1 MTTLS
6 DKSSKSTNE
15 TNSNKPGINE
25 SGTSEASIHQVDKS
39 NNVKQDSI
47 ETSRIDRAQHS
58 KSEVSIYERLQY
70 LGRDFVDICHY
81 VILFFISLVVVWTA
95 GKEFFYIFQ
104 KGSADLKDIL
114 LLFIY
119 LELLAMIGI
128 YFKTHRLPVQFLIF
142 IAITA
147 LSRHLVVDVQA
158 VSEYYHLWLLATISV
173 AVMIL
178 SFSIVILTW
187 TAKMFGRPEDYYDDH
202 QSPNTE
208 HHLPS
213 FNIRKRR

>member
-1 MTTLS
+1 MKPLS
-6 DKSSKSTNE
+6 EQRSEQEISREKDANIL
-15 TNSNKPGINE
+15 KPNMGM
-25 SGTSEASIHQVDKS
+25 H
-39 NNVKQDSI
+39 
-47 ETSRIDRAQHS
+47 
-58 KSEVSIYERLQY
+58 ERLQY
-70 LGRDFVDICHY
+70 IGREFVDICHY
-81 VILFFISLVVVWTA
+81 IILFLISVVVVWTA
-95 GKEFFYIFQ
+95 GKEFFIIFQ

-158 VSEYYHLWLLATISV
+158 VSDNFHLWLLATISFAIMV
-173 AVMIL
+173 L
-178 SFSIVILTW
+178 SASIVILTW
-187 TAKMFGRPEDYYDDH
+187 TAKMFGRPEDYLDDH
-202 QSPNTE
+202 QVPSTE

-213 FNIRKRR
+213 VDSK

>member
-1 MTTLS
+1 MKPLS
-6 DKSSKSTNE
+6 EQEPEQQSEQKNSKV
-15 TNSNKPGINE
+15 
-25 SGTSEASIHQVDKS
+25 HQVQQTNIAHVPKP
-39 NNVKQDSI
+39 NMGI
-47 ETSRIDRAQHS
+47 HERMQH
-58 KSEVSIYERLQY
+58 I
-70 LGRDFVDICHY
+70 GREFVDICHY
-81 VILFFISLVVVWTA
+81 IILFLISVVVVWTA
-95 GKEFFYIFQ
+95 GKEFFVIFQ

-158 VSEYYHLWLLATISV
+158 VSDNFHLWLLATISFAIMV
-173 AVMIL
+173 L
-178 SFSIVILTW
+178 SASIVILTW
-187 TAKMFGRPEDYYDDH
+187 TAKMFGRPEDYLDDH
-202 QSPNTE
+202 QVTSTE

-213 FNIRKRR
+213 VDSKHYRK

>member
-1 MTTLS
+1 MKPLS
-6 DKSSKSTNE
+6 EQEPEQQSEKKNSKVHQAQQTN
-15 TNSNKPGINE
+15 T
-25 SGTSEASIHQVDKS
+25 AHVAKS
-39 NNVKQDSI
+39 NMGI
-47 ETSRIDRAQHS
+47 HERMQH
-58 KSEVSIYERLQY
+58 I
-70 LGRDFVDICHY
+70 GREFVDICHY
-81 VILFFISLVVVWTA
+81 IILFLISVVVVWTA
-95 GKEFFYIFQ
+95 GKEFFVIFQ

-158 VSEYYHLWLLATISV
+158 VSDNFHLWLLATISFAIMV
-173 AVMIL
+173 L
-178 SFSIVILTW
+178 SASIVILTW
-187 TAKMFGRPEDYYDDH
+187 TAKMFGRPEDYLDDH
-202 QSPNTE
+202 QISSTE

-213 FNIRKRR
+213 VDSKPYRK

>member
-1 MTTLS
+1 MKPLS
-6 DKSSKSTNE
+6 EQEPEQQSEQKNSKVHQAQQTN
-15 TNSNKPGINE
+15 TAHVPKPNMGIHE
-25 SGTSEASIHQVDKS
+25 
-39 NNVKQDSI
+39 
-47 ETSRIDRAQHS
+47 RMQH
-58 KSEVSIYERLQY
+58 I
-70 LGRDFVDICHY
+70 GREFVDICNY
-81 VILFFISLVVVWTA
+81 IILFLISVVVVWTA
-95 GKEFFYIFQ
+95 GKEFLSIVQ

-158 VSEYYHLWLLATISV
+158 VSDNFHLWLLATISFAIMV
-173 AVMIL
+173 L
-178 SFSIVILTW
+178 SASIVILTW
-187 TAKMFGRPEDYYDDH
+187 TAKMFGRPEDYLDDH
-202 QSPNTE
+202 QISSTE

-213 FNIRKRR
+213 VDSKPYRK

>member
-1 MTTLS
+1 MKTLS
-6 DKSSKSTNE
+6 EQKPEQQSEQLSTEKN
-15 TNSNKPGINE
+15 NKAYQSNAIDV
-25 SGTSEASIHQVDKS
+25 AKS
-39 NNVKQDSI
+39 NMDI
-47 ETSRIDRAQHS
+47 HERMQH
-58 KSEVSIYERLQY
+58 I
-70 LGRDFVDICHY
+70 GREFVDICHY
-81 VILFFISLVVVWTA
+81 IILFLISVVVVWTA
-95 GKEFFYIFQ
+95 GKEFFSIVQ

-158 VSEYYHLWLLATISV
+158 VSDNFHLWLLATISFAIMV
-173 AVMIL
+173 L
-178 SFSIVILTW
+178 SASIVILTW
-187 TAKMFGRPEDYYDDH
+187 TAKMFGRPEDYLDDH
-202 QSPNTE
+202 QVTSTE

-213 FNIRKRR
+213 VDSTHYRK

>member
-1 MTTLS
+1 MKPLS
-6 DKSSKSTNE
+6 AQAPEQKKKQKNSKVHQAQQTN
-15 TNSNKPGINE
+15 TAHVSKPKMGIHE
-25 SGTSEASIHQVDKS
+25 
-39 NNVKQDSI
+39 
-47 ETSRIDRAQHS
+47 RMQH
-58 KSEVSIYERLQY
+58 I
-70 LGRDFVDICHY
+70 GREFVDICHY
-81 VILFFISLVVVWTA
+81 IILFLISVVVVWTA
-95 GKEFFYIFQ
+95 GKEFFVIFQ

-158 VSEYYHLWLLATISV
+158 VSDNFHLWLLATISFAIMV
-173 AVMIL
+173 L
-178 SFSIVILTW
+178 SASIVILTW
-187 TAKMFGRPEDYYDDH
+187 TAKMFGRPEDYLDDH
-202 QSPNTE
+202 QVTSTE

-213 FNIRKRR
+213 VDSTHYRK

>member
-1 MTTLS
+1 MKTLF
-6 DKSSKSTNE
+6 DKSSESMNP
-15 TNSNKPGINE
+15 NDSAPRNK
-25 SGTSEASIHQVDKS
+25 
-39 NNVKQDSI
+39 
-47 ETSRIDRAQHS
+47 
-58 KSEVSIYERLQY
+58 VSFYERMQY
-70 LGRDFVDICHY
+70 IGRDFVDVCHY
-81 VILFFISLVVVWTA
+81 IILFLISLVVVWTA
-95 GKEFFYIFQ
+95 GKEFIIIVQ

-114 LLFIY
+114 MLFIY

-202 QSPNTE
+202 QGTNTE

-213 FNIRKRR
+213 DSIKKR

>member
-1 MTTLS
+1 MM
-6 DKSSKSTNE
+6 
-15 TNSNKPGINE
+15 GI
-25 SGTSEASIHQVDKS
+25 H
-39 NNVKQDSI
+39 
-47 ETSRIDRAQHS
+47 
-58 KSEVSIYERLQY
+58 ERLQY
-70 LGRDFVDICHY
+70 IGREFVDICHY
-81 VILFFISLVVVWTA
+81 IILFLISVVVVWTA
-95 GKEFFYIFQ
+95 GKEFLVIFQ

-158 VSEYYHLWLLATISV
+158 VSDNFHLWLLATISFAIMV
-173 AVMIL
+173 L
-178 SFSIVILTW
+178 SASIVILTW
-187 TAKMFGRPEDYYDDH
+187 TAKMFGRPEDYLDDH
-202 QSPNTE
+202 QSISPE

-213 FNIRKRR
+213 YSVKSVKRRDD

>member
-1 MTTLS
+1 MKPLS
-6 DKSSKSTNE
+6 EQEPEQQSKQKYSKVHQAQQTN
-15 TNSNKPGINE
+15 TPYVSKPKME
-25 SGTSEASIHQVDKS
+25 IH
-39 NNVKQDSI
+39 
-47 ETSRIDRAQHS
+47 ERMQH
-58 KSEVSIYERLQY
+58 I
-70 LGRDFVDICHY
+70 GREFVDICHY
-81 VILFFISLVVVWTA
+81 IILFLISVVVWTA
-95 GKEFFYIFQ
+95 GKEFFVIFQ

-158 VSEYYHLWLLATISV
+158 VSDNFHLWLLATISFAIMV
-173 AVMIL
+173 L
-178 SFSIVILTW
+178 SASIVILTW
-187 TAKMFGRPEDYYDDH
+187 TAKMFGRPEDYLDDH
-202 QSPNTE
+202 QMTSTE

-213 FNIRKRR
+213 VDSKHYRK

>member
-1 MTTLS
+1 MKPLS
-6 DKSSKSTNE
+6 EQEPEQQSEQKNSKVHQAQQTN
-15 TNSNKPGINE
+15 TAHVPKLNMGIHE
-25 SGTSEASIHQVDKS
+25 
-39 NNVKQDSI
+39 
-47 ETSRIDRAQHS
+47 RMQH
-58 KSEVSIYERLQY
+58 I
-70 LGRDFVDICHY
+70 GREFVDICHY
-81 VILFFISLVVVWTA
+81 IILFLISVVVVWTA
-95 GKEFFYIFQ
+95 GKEFFVIFQ

-158 VSEYYHLWLLATISV
+158 VSDNFHLWLLATISFAIMV
-173 AVMIL
+173 L
-178 SFSIVILTW
+178 SASIVILTW
-187 TAKMFGRPEDYYDDH
+187 TAKMFGRPEDYLDDH
-202 QSPNTE
+202 QVTSTE

-213 FNIRKRR
+213 VDSKHYRK

>member
-1 MTTLS
+1 MKTLS
-6 DKSSKSTNE
+6 EQEPEQQSEQKNSKVHQAQQTN
-15 TNSNKPGINE
+15 TAYVSKPKMGIHE
-25 SGTSEASIHQVDKS
+25 
-39 NNVKQDSI
+39 
-47 ETSRIDRAQHS
+47 RMQH
-58 KSEVSIYERLQY
+58 I
-70 LGRDFVDICHY
+70 GREFVDICHY
-81 VILFFISLVVVWTA
+81 IILFLISVVVVWTA
-95 GKEFFYIFQ
+95 GKEFFSIVQ

-158 VSEYYHLWLLATISV
+158 VSDNFHLWLLATISFAIMV
-173 AVMIL
+173 L
-178 SFSIVILTW
+178 SASIVILTW
-187 TAKMFGRPEDYYDDH
+187 TAKMFGRPEDYLDDH
-202 QSPNTE
+202 QISSTE

-213 FNIRKRR
+213 VDSKPYRK

>member
-1 MTTLS
+1 MKPLS
-6 DKSSKSTNE
+6 EHSTE
-15 TNSNKPGINE
+15 PEPRQEKDTNALKPHMDIN
-25 SGTSEASIHQVDKS
+25 
-39 NNVKQDSI
+39 
-47 ETSRIDRAQHS
+47 
-58 KSEVSIYERLQY
+58 ERLQHI
-70 LGRDFVDICHY
+70 GREFVDICHY
-81 VILFFISLVVVWTA
+81 IILFLISVVVVWTA
-95 GKEFFYIFQ
+95 GKEFFIIFE

-158 VSEYYHLWLLATISV
+158 VSDNFHLWLLATISFAIMV
-173 AVMIL
+173 L
-178 SFSIVILTW
+178 SASIVILTW
-187 TAKMFGRPEDYYDDH
+187 TAKMFGRPEDYLDDH
-202 QSPNTE
+202 QVTSTE

-213 FNIRKRR
+213 VDGKNYRK

>member
-1 MTTLS
+1 MKPLS
-6 DKSSKSTNE
+6 EQDTKHSTE
-15 TNSNKPGINE
+15 SHIHKTDDTHSLGSMMGI
-25 SGTSEASIHQVDKS
+25 H
-39 NNVKQDSI
+39 
-47 ETSRIDRAQHS
+47 
-58 KSEVSIYERLQY
+58 ERLQY
-70 LGRDFVDICHY
+70 IGREFVDICHY
-81 VILFFISLVVVWTA
+81 IILFLISVVVVWTA
-95 GKEFFYIFQ
+95 GKEFLVIFQ

-158 VSEYYHLWLLATISV
+158 VSDNFHLWLLATISFAIMV
-173 AVMIL
+173 L
-178 SFSIVILTW
+178 SASIVILTW
-187 TAKMFGRPEDYYDDH
+187 TAKMFGRPEDYLDDH
-202 QSPNTE
+202 QSISPE

-213 FNIRKRR
+213 YSIKRRDD

>member
-1 MTTLS
+1 MKAPFELKTKHEPNERLAV
-6 DKSSKSTNE
+6 DSKKN
-15 TNSNKPGINE
+15 NE
-25 SGTSEASIHQVDKS
+25 S
-39 NNVKQDSI
+39 
-47 ETSRIDRAQHS
+47 ID
-58 KSEVSIYERLQY
+58 IYERLQY
-70 LGRDFVDICHY
+70 LGRGFVDVFHY
-81 VILFFISLVVVWTA
+81 IILFSISVVVVWTA
-95 GKEFFYIFQ
+95 GKEFLTIIQ

-158 VSEYYHLWLLATISV
+158 VSDYYHLWLLATISMAIMV
-173 AVMIL
+173 L
-178 SFSIVILTW
+178 SASIVILTW
-187 TAKMFGRPEDYYDDH
+187 TAKMFGRPEDYLDDH
-202 QSPNTE
+202 HTTSTE

-213 FNIRKRR
+213 DKG

>member
-1 MTTLS
+1 MKTLS
-6 DKSSKSTNE
+6 EQEPEQQSEQLSTEKNNKAYQSNVINDIDVAKSHM
-15 TNSNKPGINE
+15 GIHE
-25 SGTSEASIHQVDKS
+25 
-39 NNVKQDSI
+39 
-47 ETSRIDRAQHS
+47 RMQH
-58 KSEVSIYERLQY
+58 I
-70 LGRDFVDICHY
+70 GREFVDICHY
-81 VILFFISLVVVWTA
+81 IILFLISVVVVWTA
-95 GKEFFYIFQ
+95 GKEFFSIVQ

-158 VSEYYHLWLLATISV
+158 VSDNFHLWLLATISFAIMV
-173 AVMIL
+173 L
-178 SFSIVILTW
+178 SASIVILTW
-187 TAKMFGRPEDYYDDH
+187 TAKMFGRPEDYLDDH
-202 QSPNTE
+202 QISSTE

-213 FNIRKRR
+213 VDSKPYRK

>member
-1 MTTLS
+1 MKPLS
-6 DKSSKSTNE
+6 EQEPEQQSEQKNNQAYQAQQTNTPHVSKPNM
-15 TNSNKPGINE
+15 GIHE
-25 SGTSEASIHQVDKS
+25 
-39 NNVKQDSI
+39 
-47 ETSRIDRAQHS
+47 RMQH
-58 KSEVSIYERLQY
+58 I
-70 LGRDFVDICHY
+70 GREFVDICHY
-81 VILFFISLVVVWTA
+81 IILFLISVVVVWTA
-95 GKEFFYIFQ
+95 GKEFFVIFQ

-158 VSEYYHLWLLATISV
+158 VSDNFHLWLLATISFAIMV
-173 AVMIL
+173 L
-178 SFSIVILTW
+178 SASIVILTW
-187 TAKMFGRPEDYYDDH
+187 TAKMFGRPEDYLDDH
-202 QSPNTE
+202 QVTSTE

-213 FNIRKRR
+213 VDSTHYRK

>member
-1 MTTLS
+1 MKTLS
-6 DKSSKSTNE
+6 EQEPEQQLEQRSSKAPQTN
-15 TNSNKPGINE
+15 TVHILKPNMGIHE
-25 SGTSEASIHQVDKS
+25 
-39 NNVKQDSI
+39 
-47 ETSRIDRAQHS
+47 RMQH
-58 KSEVSIYERLQY
+58 I
-70 LGRDFVDICHY
+70 GREFVDICHY
-81 VILFFISLVVVWTA
+81 IILFLISVVVVWTA
-95 GKEFFYIFQ
+95 GKEFFVIFQ

-158 VSEYYHLWLLATISV
+158 VSDNFHLWLLATISFAIMV
-173 AVMIL
+173 L
-178 SFSIVILTW
+178 SASIVILTW
-187 TAKMFGRPEDYYDDH
+187 TAKMFGRPEDYLDDH
-202 QSPNTE
+202 QISSTE

-213 FNIRKRR
+213 VDSKPYRK

>member
-1 MTTLS
+1 MKPLS
-6 DKSSKSTNE
+6 EQEPEQQSEQKNSKVHQAQQTN
-15 TNSNKPGINE
+15 TAHVSKPNMGI
-25 SGTSEASIHQVDKS
+25 H
-39 NNVKQDSI
+39 
-47 ETSRIDRAQHS
+47 
-58 KSEVSIYERLQY
+58 ERMQQIC
-70 LGRDFVDICHY
+70 REFVDICHY
-81 VILFFISLVVVWTA
+81 IILFLISVVVVWTA
-95 GKEFFYIFQ
+95 GKEFFVIFQ

-158 VSEYYHLWLLATISV
+158 VSDNFHLWLLATISFAIMV
-173 AVMIL
+173 L
-178 SFSIVILTW
+178 SASIVILTW
-187 TAKMFGRPEDYYDDH
+187 TAKMFGRPEDYLDDH
-202 QSPNTE
+202 QVTSTE

-213 FNIRKRR
+213 VDSKHYRK